1 MVMTTTSLATV
12 KAQLSAFVESVHGTH
27 ERVVITRNGEPA
39 AVLIS
44 PDDLESLEETI
55 AILSDPEAMTEIG
68 EARKAIA
75 AGDLVDI
82 SKIVRRSSKWHFE
95 YWLLRQQGELLN
107 QHCPNSWLRQPGN
120 SFKDHWQKT
129 HTEWGSRL
137 REIWLDF
144 GLRDEANIGLSTKSM
159 TTWSLLS
166 SFASVIAEIFTV
178 NFVA

>member
-82 SKIVRRSSKWHFE
+82 SKIVRRSSK
-95 YWLLRQQGELLN
+95 
-107 QHCPNSWLRQPGN
+107 
-120 SFKDHWQKT
+120 
-129 HTEWGSRL
+129 
-137 REIWLDF
+137 
-144 GLRDEANIGLSTKSM
+144 
-159 TTWSLLS
+159 
-166 SFASVIAEIFTV
+166 
-178 NFVA
+178 

>member
-44 PDDLESLEETI
+44 TDDLESLEETI
-55 AILSDPEAMTEIG
+55 AILSDPEAMAEIG

-82 SKIVRRSSKWHFE
+82 SKIVRRSSK
-95 YWLLRQQGELLN
+95 
-107 QHCPNSWLRQPGN
+107 
-120 SFKDHWQKT
+120 
-129 HTEWGSRL
+129 
-137 REIWLDF
+137 
-144 GLRDEANIGLSTKSM
+144 
-159 TTWSLLS
+159 
-166 SFASVIAEIFTV
+166 
-178 NFVA
+178 